1 VDKLRQTALLM
12 LSATHAGEVMA
23 ARDAVVR
30 LARARRYDVHRLA
43 DAFNTA
49 LRGNGHAQANGHDD
63 DDELSHRKMAERLQE
78 WDDVRRWLT
87 EKERKFVD
95 DMAGWNRPTEKQE
108 TWLKSLYARG
118 LRGCRR

>member
-1 VDKLRQTALLM
+1 M

-30 LARARRYDVHRLA
+30 LARAQRYDVHKLA
-43 DAFNTA
+43 DAFNVA
-49 LRGNGHAQANGHDD
+49 LRGNGRAQANGRAH
-63 DDELSHRKMAERLQE
+63 DDELSHLEMAERLQE

-95 DMAGWNRPTEKQE
+95 DMAGWNHPTEKQE
-108 TWLKSLYARG
+108 KWLRSLYARA